1 MCIAIQNVAYDIF
14 SDFIHKGKSC
24 GYRWEKLLHDLSD
37 MEAEA
42 VTQGSGRSCSLS
54 GMNTSSSTGGFP
66 KRRFR
71 QKFHLG
77 KKKTINCQTS
87 GNASFQNIKKVA
99 QSWDPKAKLSKRKIV
114 FSFNF

>member
-1 MCIAIQNVAYDIF
+1 MLVMCIAIQNVAYDLF
-14 SDFIHKGKSC
+14 RYFIHKGKSC

-42 VTQGSGRSCSLS
+42 VTQGSDRSCSLS
-54 GMNTSSSTGGFP
+54 GMNTSSSTGEFP

-77 KKKTINCQTS
+77 KKR
-87 GNASFQNIKKVA
+87 GKKK
-99 QSWDPKAKLSKRKIV
+99 DNKLSNLRKCKLPKH
-114 FSFNF
+114 